1 MCQLEICFPPSFF
14 DTMGHY
20 MIHLADQI
28 FALGSMYLHYVPSY
42 KCHMVVM
49 KDYVRNHAHHEDS
62 MIENYTTK
70 EIIEFYAEYIKYG
83 KPIGAP
89 VS

>member
-1 MCQLEICFPPSFF
+1 
-14 DTMGHY
+14 
-20 MIHLADQI
+20 
-28 FALGSMYLHYVPSY
+28 
-42 KCHMVVM
+42 
-49 KDYVRNHAHHEDS
+49 

-89 VS
+89 VSRHHGRLVGKRTK